1 MKIKILS
8 LLLLI
13 IVPFLNAQSNNNKY
27 VIVIHGGAGYTSPDI
42 PEEVKTVYFKSLN
55 KALQIGKDIL
65 ENGGSSLD
73 AVEQVVRYMEDDTVF
88 NAGKGAVFTEAGT
101 HELDASIMFGLD
113 MTCGAVAGVTKIKN
127 PVSLARIV
135 MEKTP
140 HVLFA
145 GDGAD
150 KLGDKFNLDV
160 VDNSYFRTE
169 FRYKQWIN
177 SKQKESESKGTVGCV
192 ALDIYGNISAATST
206 GGRGDKW
213 VGRVGDSP
221 IIGAG
226 NYANNN
232 TCGISGTGVG
242 ELFIRHN
249 VAFNISALIEYKGLT
264 LEEACNEM
272 IFNKLP
278 EGAGGLIA
286 VDKNGNY
293 YLPFNTSS
301 MFRGVATSEGI
312 FETAIWK

>member
-1 MKIKILS
+1 MKLTRTI

-13 IVPFLNAQSNNNKY
+13 LTISINAQPNNNKY

-42 PEEVKTVYFKSLN
+42 PDSIKAVYFNSLN
-55 KALQIGKDIL
+55 KALALGRDIL

-73 AVEQVVRYMEDDTVF
+73 AVEQVARLMEDDTVF

-101 HELDASIMFGLD
+101 HELDASIMFGKDLS
-113 MTCGAVAGVTKIKN
+113 CGAVAGVTSIKN

-145 GDGAD
+145 GRGAD
-150 KLGDKFNLDV
+150 LLGEKFNVDL
-160 VDNSYFRTE
+160 VDNSYFHTE
-169 FRYKQWIN
+169 FRYQQWKK
-177 SKQKESESKGTVGCV
+177 SKQKETESKGTVGCV
-192 ALDIYGNISAATST
+192 ALDIHGNLSAATST

-213 VGRVGDSP
+213 TGRVGDSP

-226 NYANNN
+226 NYANNE
-232 TCGISGTGVG
+232 TCGISATGWG
-242 ELFIRHN
+242 ELFIRYN
-249 VAFNISALIEYKGLT
+249 VAFSISALIDYKGLS
-264 LEEACNEM
+264 LKEACDEL

-278 EGAGGLIA
+278 EGSGGIIA
-286 VDKNGNY
+286 IDKNGNY
-293 YLPFNTSS
+293 YMPFNTSS
-301 MFRGVATSEGI
+301 MFRGVADSDGI

>member
-1 MKIKILS
+1 MKIKIVS
-8 LLLLI
+8 LLLLF
-13 IVPFLNAQSNNNKY
+13 IVSFLNAQSNNNKY

-42 PEEVKTVYFKSLN
+42 PEEVKTVYLTSLN

-73 AVEQVVRYMEDDTVF
+73 AVEQVVRYMEDDTIF

-101 HELDASIMFGLD
+101 HELDASIMFGKDLS
-113 MTCGAVAGVTKIKN
+113 CGAVAGVKKIKN

-177 SKQKESESKGTVGCV
+177 SKQKENESRGTVGCV

-232 TCGISGTGVG
+232 TCGISGTGIG

-264 LEEACNEM
+264 LKEACDEL

-278 EGAGGLIA
+278 EGAGGIIA
-286 VDKNGNY
+286 VDKDGNY

-301 MFRGVATSEGI
+301 MFRGAATSEGI